1 MLVIATLPPDGPRL
15 LRQGGFETR
24 LYMNPDPST
33 FIDATRG
40 ERLEAAHD
48 FRNAVAPF
56 GLIGQNDYSVHVVG
70 HYNEGVQINAVVMR
84 RQLIPG
90 LLHDRAHFTQSH
102 IAVDD
107 CPEEHGAIMYAS
119 LDEIRAGLRI
129 IVAWQPPGAA
139 AWTRVK
145 SLCKPPLITARCR
158 L

>member
-56 GLIGQNDYSVHVVG
+56 GPRLL
-70 HYNEGVQINAVVMR
+70 
-84 RQLIPG
+84 RQGGFETRPYMNLDPTT
-90 LLHDRAHFTQSH
+90 LDPVCH
-102 IAVDD
+102 IAYGRKWPIATGHLFGPIVDN
-107 CPEEHGAIMYAS
+107 GAPQAW
-119 LDEIRAGLRI
+119 LDL
-129 IVAWQPPGAA
+129 QPAQ
-139 AWTRVK
+139 
-145 SLCKPPLITARCR
+145 
-158 L
+158 